1 MTIFYIIM
9 NKSIKKLI
17 CVSLFSMCA
26 VSLKAQ
32 NLPELY
38 SIGVGGGLS
47 ASAAKTNA
55 SYSFFE
61 KNGNR
66 LGYNLNMDSRFY
78 FCEWFALGLQYD
90 YNNIQK
96 GKDKAHVHFVRP
108 ALTLRYV
115 LNRSSTSALVCST
128 IRTGF
133 TTSTADTTITLTI
146 FRKTTAEYHS
156 LWATNSL

>member
-1 MTIFYIIM
+1 M

-61 KNGNR
+61 KNGCR
-66 LGYNLNMDSRFY
+66 LADHGMEKVLFAADELTGLIWASRRT
-78 FCEWFALGLQYD
+78 ATVL
-90 YNNIQK
+90 
-96 GKDKAHVHFVRP
+96 AT
-108 ALTLRYV
+108 TLIWIHA
-115 LNRSSTSALVCST
+115 STSASGLPSVCNT
-128 IRTGF
+128 TTTTFRRARTRR
-133 TTSTADTTITLTI
+133 TSTLSVRHLPCAM
-146 FRKTTAEYHS
+146 
-156 LWATNSL
+156 